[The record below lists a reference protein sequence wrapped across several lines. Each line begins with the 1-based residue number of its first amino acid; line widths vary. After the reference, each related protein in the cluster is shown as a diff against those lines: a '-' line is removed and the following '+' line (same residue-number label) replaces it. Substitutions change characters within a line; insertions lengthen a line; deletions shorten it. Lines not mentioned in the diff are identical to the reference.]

1 MTKAAYLGC
10 FAHQLDQHGRVML
23 PAQWRGGET
32 FTLQLVETPAPHI
45 VASVTVGAA
54 GLDPAGWIAIPEEL
68 SRAAGIEQEAVL
80 VGLLESF
87 ELWSPSVYLAQAAR
101 SGKEEIF
108 RSL

>member
-1 MTKAAYLGC
+1 
-10 FAHQLDQHGRVML
+10 
-23 PAQWRGGET
+23 
-32 FTLQLVETPAPHI
+32 
-45 VASVTVGAA
+45 
-54 GLDPAGWIAIPEEL
+54 LDPAGWIAIPEEL
-68 SRAAGIEQEAVL
+68 SRAAGIVEEAVL